1 MRFIGGKSLL
11 LNNIVDVINKNIKD
25 VVKVGDLFTSSGV
38 VTAENLL
45 LFAEEVM
52 SRRLSY
58 LDSFDFLRQNKEII
72 CTQ

>member
-11 LNNIVDVINKNIKD
+11 LNNIVDVINKNTKD
-25 VVKVGDLFTSSGV
+25 VVKVGDLFTGSGI

-45 LFAEEVM
+45 LFAEDVM
-52 SRRLSY
+52 SWKLSY
-58 LDSFDFLRQNKEII
+58 PDSFDFLRQNKEII